1 MGKCKRQGIDRA
13 GIYSHALS
21 KLVKHNVVYGLFGYR
36 WVCCHYLLI
45 SAWNSALK
53 ILVTGAAGFIGFH
66 LTKRLLDDGHVVV
79 GLDVM
84 NDYYDVALKQA
95 RLAEISAHNQ
105 FVFVQTDLAN
115 RQAMDTLFAEGQ
127 FDCVVNLAAQAG
139 VRYSLENPHSYI
151 DSNITGFLHVLEGCR
166 HHNVGQLIYASSSS
180 VYGLDEAMPFAEGQT
195 ADHPLSLYGATKKAN
210 EVMAHSYSN
219 LYGLPTTGLRFF
231 TVYGPWSRPDMA
243 MYLFTKAIFAG
254 EPIKIF
260 NNGELMRDFTYVD
273 DIVEGIVRLVDK
285 PAAADEA
292 FDQTRPDT
300 GTSKAPYRVFN
311 IGNGKPVPLM
321 DYITAIEEAIGSEA
335 IKEFLPMQPGDAR
348 ATNADTTRLDEWVGF
363 QPNTS
368 VKEGVAKFV
377 AWYRNYHNV

>member
-1 MGKCKRQGIDRA
+1 M
-13 GIYSHALS
+13 
-21 KLVKHNVVYGLFGYR
+21 
-36 WVCCHYLLI
+36 
-45 SAWNSALK
+45 WNSALK

-105 FVFVQTDLAN
+105 FAFVQTDLGD
-115 RQAMDTLFAEGQ
+115 RQAIEALFAEGQ

-166 HHNVGQLIYASSSS
+166 HHKVGHLIYASSSS
-180 VYGLDEAMPFAEGQT
+180 VYGLDEAMPFTESQT

-243 MYLFTKAIFAG
+243 MYLFTKAIFKG

-285 PAAADEA
+285 PATADDG
-292 FDQTRPDT
+292 FDQSAPDT
-300 GTSKAPYRVFN
+300 GTSKVPYRVFN
-311 IGNGKPVPLM
+311 IGNGNPVPLM
-321 DYITAIEEAIGSEA
+321 DYITAIEEAIGIEA

-348 ATNADTTRLDEWVGF
+348 ATNADMSRLDEWVGF
-363 QPNTS
+363 RPNTS
-368 VKEGVAKFV
+368 VKEGVAQFV

>member
-1 MGKCKRQGIDRA
+1 M
-13 GIYSHALS
+13 
-21 KLVKHNVVYGLFGYR
+21 
-36 WVCCHYLLI
+36 
-45 SAWNSALK
+45 K

-66 LTKRLLDDGHVVV
+66 LTKRLLNDGHVVV

-95 RLAEISAHNQ
+95 RLAEIRAHNQ
-105 FVFVQTDLAN
+105 FAFTQTDLAD
-115 RQAMDTLFAEGQ
+115 RQAIEALFAEGQ

-166 HHNVGQLIYASSSS
+166 HHNVGHLIYASSSS
-180 VYGLDEAMPFAEGQT
+180 VYGLDEAMPFTEGQR

-243 MYLFTKAIFAG
+243 MYSFTKAIFAG

-260 NNGELMRDFTYVD
+260 NHGALMRDFTYID

-285 PAAADEA
+285 PATPDEA
-292 FDQTRPDT
+292 FDKASPDT
-300 GTSKAPYRVFN
+300 GTSHVPYRIFN
-311 IGNGKPVPLM
+311 IGNGSPVPLM
-321 DYITAIEEAIGSEA
+321 DYITAIEEAIGIEA
-335 IKEFLPMQPGDAR
+335 VKEFLPMQPGDAR
-348 ATNADTTRLDEWVGF
+348 ATNADMTRLDDWVGF
-363 QPNTS
+363 KPNTS
-368 VKEGVAKFV
+368 VTEGVAKFV